1 MRPTLSVVIVAWNSR
16 DELTR
21 SLPGLLPELSDDD
34 ELILVDNGSTDDTAA
49 VVEELAP
56 RAQLLTPGR
65 NLGFAAGINAGA
77 EAATGELLVIL
88 NPDAAPRPGWGE
100 AIRRPWLDER
110 GWSAWQGLVA
120 DGTGTKINSADNP
133 MHFTGIVWAGGHDR
147 PLAEAPPAKEVV
159 SLSGAC
165 LAIPLQVWREVG
177 GFPPEYFLYHEDVDL
192 ALRLRLFGRRAG
204 VEPAAVVDHDYVFDG
219 STQKW
224 RWLERNRLAFL
235 VRIYPGPLLVL
246 LAPALLATEL
256 ALLPVA
262 AAGGWGKQKL
272 RADLEFLRWL
282 PRLLRERRQL
292 QARRAIG
299 AAEFAALLTPDLD
312 SPFISPLARSLPA
325 RLVLRGYWRLVRLIL
340 NRVGS

>member
-1 MRPTLSVVIVAWNSR
+1 MEQICT
-16 DELTR
+16 
-21 SLPGLLPELSDDD
+21 
-34 ELILVDNGSTDDTAA
+34 LILPCLDEAPALCDVIPSVPGAFRVLVVDNGSTDDTAA
-49 VVEELAP
+49 VIAELAP
-56 RAQLLTPGR
+56 RARLLRPGR

-88 NPDAAPRPGWGE
+88 NPDAAPQTDWGE

-110 GWSAWQGLVA
+110 GWSAWQALVA
-120 DGTGTKINSADNP
+120 DGSGTKINSAANP

-219 STQKW
+219 STHKW

-235 VRIYPGPLLVL
+235 VRIYPGALLAL

-262 AAGGWGKQKL
+262 AAGGWGRQKL

-292 QARRAIG
+292 QARRAVS

-325 RLVLRGYWRLVRLIL
+325 KLLLRGYWRVVRLVL
-340 NRVGS
+340 DRVGS